1 MPRQA
6 RILLDGGYYH
16 IITRG
21 NDRRRLFRYKQD
33 YKYFLAV
40 IKKYLTKF
48 QVNIL
53 NYCLMPN
60 HIHLLVKAQK
70 AEDLPKYMQA
80 ILQVYAY
87 YFREKYNSAGFVFQ
101 NRYKSCIIEKESY
114 LLECARYIERN
125 ALRAKITENLLDYP
139 WSSFS
144 FYAKGIDDG
153 IIKIVNP
160 LYLQFDKTE
169 QERRKKYLDYILEER
184 PYELIVDKEF
194 RMR

>member
-60 HIHLLVKAQK
+60 HIHLLVKAKK

-80 ILQVYAY
+80 ILQVYAG
-87 YFREKYNSAGFVFQ
+87 YFREKHDSVGFVFQ

-125 ALRAKITENLLDYP
+125 ALRAKITQNLLDYP

-194 RMR
+194 RM